1 MIPFFTGFAVIVWM
15 LAAFYRRRWQS
26 FASILLA
33 MLFMAGLIR
42 FHSYMGEV
50 TEGRIYTPVLRHVL
64 IGYACFVGVTGLFL
78 ACIPRAFPRGC
89 CQGCGYDLAGL
100 HHLRM
105 CPECATSVRESLARA
120 ARRHGPTGE
129 PPAPPPRAPE
139 SPAAGPR

>member
-1 MIPFFTGFAVIVWM
+1 MIPFFTGFAVMVWM

-26 FASILLA
+26 FAALLLA
-33 MLFMAGLIR
+33 MLLMGLLIR
-42 FHSYMGEV
+42 LHWSWGER

-64 IGYACFVGVTGLFL
+64 EGYAVFVGVTGLFL

-100 HHLRM
+100 HHLRV
-105 CPECATSVRESLARA
+105 CPECARSVKDSLARGV
-120 ARRHGPTGE
+120 RRHGVSAA

-139 SPAAGPR
+139 LPGADPR